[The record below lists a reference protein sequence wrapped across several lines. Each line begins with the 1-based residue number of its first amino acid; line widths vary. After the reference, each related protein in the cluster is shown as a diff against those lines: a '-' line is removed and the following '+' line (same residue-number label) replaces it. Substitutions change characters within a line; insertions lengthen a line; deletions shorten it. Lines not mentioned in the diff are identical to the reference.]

1 MYSPKLE
8 SLFRRKGI
16 EVGDVIKVTKGK
28 KVYEGILMPRIKL
41 GDRNCLVIKLPNG
54 YNVGI
59 RYEKGVKVQR
69 IKKGKPIKFVPAR
82 ARLRKRTGLPTVSIL
97 GAGGTIASRVEY
109 RTGAVFPAFS
119 PADLLLSFPE
129 LEEIANIKARRL
141 FDLYSEDITPCHW
154 QLIAKEVA
162 KEVRKGVDGVV
173 LMHGTDTMHY
183 TSAALSFMLQS
194 LPVPVV
200 LVGAQRSSDRG
211 SSDNL
216 VNLVCATLSA
226 GHSTLAEVMICM
238 HGSMSDEFCYLHQG
252 TKVRKLHTSRRDT
265 FRSINVLPFAKVF
278 YSDRKIEYLRKD
290 FKVRDKKRKLKIDTR
305 INPNVTL
312 VYFHPGLKPEY
323 VRSLAK
329 FYDGI
334 VIAGTGLGHVSTN
347 PLKDRWAH
355 SLLPALKELIGSGI
369 PVVMAPQTLY
379 GRLQMDVYE
388 AGRLLNEIGVIGH
401 GCDWLPEVALV
412 KLMWVLGRT
421 RKMERIKEE
430 MLTNVAGEIS
440 SVSDP
445 RAFLF

>member
-1 MYSPKLE
+1 
-8 SLFRRKGI
+8 
-16 EVGDVIKVTKGK
+16 
-28 KVYEGILMPRIKL
+28 
-41 GDRNCLVIKLPNG
+41 
-54 YNVGI
+54 
-59 RYEKGVKVQR
+59 
-69 IKKGKPIKFVPAR
+69 
-82 ARLRKRTGLPTVSIL
+82 
-97 GAGGTIASRVEY
+97 
-109 RTGAVFPAFS
+109 
-119 PADLLLSFPE
+119 
-129 LEEIANIKARRL
+129 
-141 FDLYSEDITPCHW
+141 
-154 QLIAKEVA
+154 
-162 KEVRKGVDGVV
+162 
-173 LMHGTDTMHY
+173 
-183 TSAALSFMLQS
+183 
-194 LPVPVV
+194 
-200 LVGAQRSSDRG
+200 
-211 SSDNL
+211 
-216 VNLVCATLSA
+216 
-226 GHSTLAEVMICM
+226 
-238 HGSMSDEFCYLHQG
+238 MSDEFCYLHQG